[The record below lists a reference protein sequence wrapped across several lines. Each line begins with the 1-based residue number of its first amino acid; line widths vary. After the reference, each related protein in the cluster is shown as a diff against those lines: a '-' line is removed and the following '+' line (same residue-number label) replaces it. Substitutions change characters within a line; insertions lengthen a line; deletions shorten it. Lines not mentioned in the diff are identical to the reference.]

1 MKLSDIFLQKI
12 FLIFLELEL
21 SSLNNK
27 NFRKEHAK
35 LEK

>member
-27 NFRKEHAK
+27 NFRKEHSK